1 VAMPSVTTQ
10 NNRLIVSVGVWGSAG
25 AVNTV
30 TDNAGDTFTKV
41 GSVLASDQTELTI
54 WTAVVATGGT
64 KPTITATATKA
75 ADIGVTVTE
84 YSGLS
89 VLSGASAVDKTA
101 TATGTTSA
109 AASVSS
115 GATDPVANDGLALG
129 FYADSGF
136 GVTLNGD
143 AGYATRVNMSPNGL
157 MDMLV
162 EDRLSGVG
170 SMPAA
175 TASTGANTVWLMAT
189 IVFRRA

>member
-1 VAMPSVTTQ
+1 M
-10 NNRLIVSVGVWGSAG
+10 
-25 AVNTV
+25 
-30 TDNAGDTFTKV
+30 
-41 GSVLASDQTELTI
+41 
-54 WTAVVATGGT
+54 
-64 KPTITATATKA
+64 
-75 ADIGVTVTE
+75 
-84 YSGLS
+84 
-89 VLSGASAVDKTA
+89 
-101 TATGTTSA
+101 
-109 AASVSS
+109 
-115 GATDPVANDGLALG
+115 ANDGLALG